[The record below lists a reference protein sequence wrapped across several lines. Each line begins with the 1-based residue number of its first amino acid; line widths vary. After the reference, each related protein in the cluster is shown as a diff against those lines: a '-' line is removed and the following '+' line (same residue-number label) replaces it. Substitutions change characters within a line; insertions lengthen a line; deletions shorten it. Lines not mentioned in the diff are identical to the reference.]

1 MSNSGLRGKP
11 MKYQCTL
18 SGQKVAKPCVG
29 CINPEGCLSRVM
41 QYKKPVDSESLVKVN
56 SAGAVITCAKDYSTS
71 DCGYTASSK
80 VCGKCGALAVELK
93 ESPMEDTIVTDET
106 LDDEDEIL
114 MKALEEKADMLDEVS
129 DAEAEKRRME
139 KDTRDISDTQLE
151 DDDGGDPEHGEHDT
165 SEAKTAEED
174 DDEYE
179 YWNEETKSWNRAG
192 TAVDNEIP
200 GDQPPG
206 GNAVGERDLSGGSSG
221 NAVETESGP
230 KRRRKKKIQQD
241 EEEAYEKDAQ
251 TEDDE
256 WVGLDEAEEKAGVM
270 MRESRLPVD
279 EEEEEEEEDVE
290 EEEAPAAAAPPG
302 PPPAPAPAA
311 AAPAAP
317 VEEAPP
323 APEGE
328 GPPPG
333 PPPAPAAPAAEEE
346 APPPPPPP
354 PAPMDEEEEE
364 EEDEEEMVQASLKKD
379 AGAYL
384 CAIDRKV
391 YPGNTSVCED
401 CPGGCT
407 SEKGMPSLLEV
418 ETNLE
423 LQFKGAEYATVIDS
437 VYSDT
442 ADLFICDVDVD
453 GEKVIEVFVE
463 GQTGE
468 VLGYSRLDDSV
479 FEQKDAFENVDLVDF
494 SEAADIAT
502 KTVDGVVSAVEP
514 DVFEGYDC
522 YAVEIN
528 GVDSKSYDVFVA
540 LDGEVLGYDTYEPD
554 ESEAIEAEAAEIALK
569 RAFTDNQREELAKE
583 GKAMKDGSYPI
594 DSEQDLRNAV
604 QAYGRATDK
613 PATKAHIMKRAR
625 AMGLEEVIP
634 ANWVSGDSSKAIM
647 SVDDAEFMASLI
659 EFELLSEENGASG
672 SL

>member
-1 MSNSGLRGKP
+1 
-11 MKYQCTL
+11 
-18 SGQKVAKPCVG
+18 
-29 CINPEGCLSRVM
+29 M
-41 QYKKPVDSESLVKVN
+41 QYKEPEMAEENENLVKVDA
-56 SAGAVITCAKDYSTS
+56 SGKAITCAKDYSTG
-71 DCGYTASSK
+71 DCGYTADSK

-93 ESPMEDTIVTDET
+93 ESPMEDTIATDET
-106 LDDEDEIL
+106 LDDEDEVLI
-114 MKALEEKADMLDEVS
+114 KALEEKANMLDEVS
-129 DAEAEKRRME
+129 EAEAEKRRIE
-139 KDTRDISDTQLE
+139 KDTRDISDVANE
-151 DDDGGDPEHGEHDT
+151 DDDDEPDHGDHDT
-165 SEAKTAEED
+165 SEAKTAGSD
-174 DDEYE
+174 DYE
-179 YWNEETKSWNRAG
+179 YWDEETKSWNRAG

-206 GNAVGERDLSGGSSG
+206 GNAVGERDLSGGDSG
-221 NAVETESGP
+221 HVVETESGP

-241 EEEAYEKDAQ
+241 EVVAYEKDAEEALKEK

-270 MRESRLPVD
+270 MRESRLPID
-279 EEEEEEEEDVE
+279 EEEEEEEVE
-290 EEEAPAAAAPPG
+290 EEEAPAAAAPP
-302 PPPAPAPAA
+302 PPAAPAGPAPAA
-311 AAPAAP
+311 
-317 VEEAPP
+317 E
-323 APEGE
+323 
-328 GPPPG
+328 G
-333 PPPAPAAPAAEEE
+333 PPPAPAAEG
-346 APPPPPPP
+346 PP
-354 PAPMDEEEEE
+354 PAPEGPPPAPEGPPPAAAGPPPAPAEEGPPPAPVAEEDEEEEE
-364 EEDEEEMVQASLKKD
+364 EEYEEASLKKD

-391 YPGNTSVCED
+391 YPGSLSVCED

-442 ADLFICDVDVD
+442 ADLFICDVDID
-453 GEKVIEVFVE
+453 GQKVIEVFVE

-479 FEQKDAFENVDLVDF
+479 FEQKDAFESIDLVDF
-494 SEAADIAT
+494 SEAAEIAV

-522 YAVEIN
+522 YAVEVN
-528 GVDSKSYDVFVA
+528 GLDSKSYDVFVA

-554 ESEAIEAEAAEIALK
+554 ESEAIESEAAEIALK
-569 RAFTDNQREELAKE
+569 RAFSDEQREDLAKE

-604 QAYGRATDK
+604 QAYGRASNK
-613 PATKAHIMKRAR
+613 PATKAHIMKRAYD
-625 AMGLEEVIP
+625 MGLQEVIP
-634 ANWVSGDSSKAIM
+634 PNWVSGSEKAIM

-659 EFELLSEENGASG
+659 EFELLSEENGTSG